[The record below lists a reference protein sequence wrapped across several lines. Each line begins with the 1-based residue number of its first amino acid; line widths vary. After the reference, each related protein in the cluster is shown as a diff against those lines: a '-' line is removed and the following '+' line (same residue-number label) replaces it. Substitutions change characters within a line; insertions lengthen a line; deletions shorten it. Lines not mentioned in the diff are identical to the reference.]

1 MNDVVFENLLCDA
14 AAQLREERLEKIKL
28 PHKIGTYYVL
38 LRYAYVQQYCL

>member
-28 PHKIGTYYVL
+28 PHKNRHIL
-38 LRYAYVQQYCL
+38 RALRYAYVQQYCL

>member
-28 PHKIGTYYVL
+28 PHKN
-38 LRYAYVQQYCL
+38 RQQIYSRADCTGAEHGL

>member
-28 PHKIGTYYVL
+28 PHKNRHIPVSYTHL
-38 LRYAYVQQYCL
+38 TLPTT

>member
-14 AAQLREERLEKIKL
+14 AAQLREERLEKLNYHI
-28 PHKIGTYYVL
+28 KIGTYYVL